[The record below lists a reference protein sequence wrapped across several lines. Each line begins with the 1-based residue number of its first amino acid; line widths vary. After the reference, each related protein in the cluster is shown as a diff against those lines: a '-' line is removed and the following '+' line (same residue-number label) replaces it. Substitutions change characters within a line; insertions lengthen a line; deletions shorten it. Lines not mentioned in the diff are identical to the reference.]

1 MTGDIVWAPFPFTNL
16 TAAKTRP
23 ALVVADVRDGSE
35 HDWLLCE
42 ITTGRVHHAR
52 EITIARNDMLA
63 GRLRANSRVRPDR
76 MATLNE
82 SVFGNYIGRLTDAK
96 LAEILAAVRALF

>member
-16 TAAKTRP
+16 TTVKTRP
-23 ALVVADVRDGSE
+23 ALVVADVRDVRE
-35 HDWLLCE
+35 NDWILCE
-42 ITTGRVHHAR
+42 ITTGRVQHVR
-52 EITIARNDMLA
+52 EIAITRNDMLG

-82 SVFGNYIGRLTDAK
+82 SEFGNYSGRLTDAK
-96 LAEILAAVRALF
+96 LSEILTAVRNLF